1 MQADVFVL
9 DHDAAGLEAV
19 GDIEVLV
26 RMRRGRLQ
34 PRPQILFLA
43 ILA

>member
-9 DHDAAGLEAV
+9 HHDAAGLEAV

-26 RMRRGRLQ
+26 GMRRGRLQ
-34 PRPQILFLA
+34 PLPQIGLLA
-43 ILA
+43 VLA